1 MVETKHDSFFRCCSQ
16 LLKTDSFVSGSIQD
30 IVKMNSQTERSLRQ
44 QRRWALQRNQERERK
59 QQEKEKE
66 KEYDDNQYMD
76 MRETI
81 AAQTLTFLR
90 VRGQLDAARR
100 EIETLKKEKQELQ
113 ETLEDFRLD
122 SAKITRSLQMDL
134 QQERN
139 VSRQMAEYISN
150 LVSELNEYKT
160 QNQ

>member
-1 MVETKHDSFFRCCSQ
+1 
-16 LLKTDSFVSGSIQD
+16 
-30 IVKMNSQTERSLRQ
+30 MNSTSERTLRQ

-59 QQEKEKE
+59 QQEKRQKVEEVKE

-139 VSRQMAEYISN
+139 ISQQMAEYISN

>member
-1 MVETKHDSFFRCCSQ
+1 
-16 LLKTDSFVSGSIQD
+16 
-30 IVKMNSQTERSLRQ
+30 MNSTSERTLRQ

-59 QQEKEKE
+59 QQKVEQEKE

-90 VRGQLDAARR
+90 VRGQLDMARE
-100 EIETLKKEKQELQ
+100 EIETLIKEKREL
-113 ETLEDFRLD
+113 EEIISRLRSSLEEEQNTSQRMTQYVCNL
-122 SAKITRSLQMDL
+122 IT
-134 QQERN
+134 
-139 VSRQMAEYISN
+139 
-150 LVSELNEYKT
+150 ELNEYKT